1 MKRKKQFLLAAL
13 SALALVMVGC
23 SPGAAPQEPVP
34 PDNPAPSQGT
44 QVGAMAADFQLLGL
58 DGVPVSLSGLR
69 GSPVVVNFWASWC
82 YPCVFEMPHI
92 QGIYEDYTADGLKV
106 LAVNMAESK
115 ATVERFMVAGGYSM
129 PVLLD
134 SEGEVARQYGIMSL
148 PTTLFIDRDGII
160 QSKKIGAFIY
170 REQVEEELALIMP
183 VRPVQ

>member
-1 MKRKKQFLLAAL
+1 VRKKKQVLLAAL
-13 SALALVMVGC
+13 SALVLVMVGC
-23 SPGAAPQEPVP
+23 SPGAAPQEPAP
-34 PDNPAPSQGT
+34 PDNPALAYGI
-44 QVGAMAADFQLLGL
+44 QVGAMAADFQLLGM

-82 YPCVFEMPHI
+82 YPCIFEMPHI

-115 ATVERFMVAGGYSM
+115 ATVERFMVEGSYSM

-148 PTTLFIDRDGII
+148 PTTLFIDKAGVI
-160 QSKKIGAFIY
+160 QGKKIGAFIY
-170 REQVEEELALIMP
+170 REQVEKELALIMP
-183 VRPVQ
+183 VQ